1 MEFAGKYR
9 VKAVMTYG
17 DDFKFIPR
25 AEIEQME
32 LNEETEDFINMLKF
46 IIDISEERLM
56 LLVKPTESDMEMIK
70 EEGLELNED
79 GLIPMECHE
88 VIEDGG
94 VWKYECGESDGET
107 EYAPFAY
114 NEDGDLLYGGSIVL
128 EKIK

>member
-25 AEIEQME
+25 AEIEKME
-32 LNEETEDFINMLKF
+32 LSDETEDFINMLKF
-46 IIDISEERLM
+46 VIDISAEALT
-56 LLVKPTESDMEMIK
+56 LFVKPTEADMEMIK
-70 EEGLELNED
+70 EEGLELNAD
-79 GLIPMECHE
+79 GLLPMESHE

-107 EYAPFAY
+107 FYAPFEY
-114 NEDGDLLYGGSIVL
+114 NDDGDLLYGGSIVL
-128 EKIK
+128 EKI